1 MRTLHACDPSPTL
14 THAHAVCLLQVAAID
29 QLCFPEMLGKMF
41 NINAPSI
48 FVAVWKVIKV
58 RKAGKIP

>member
-1 MRTLHACDPSPTL
+1 
-14 THAHAVCLLQVAAID
+14 VAAID

-41 NINAPSI
+41 IINAPSI

-58 RKAGKIP
+58 RQAGSTYTCILLR